1 MEKIKESKWTYAIL
15 SVLVAFIMWMYV
27 GSDLNVETTVD
38 LYNIPV
44 VFEGEDTLADRM
56 LMITTGGEQTVN
68 LKLRVNRS
76 ALFKFNSDTVS
87 VVVDVSKIEE
97 PKEYTTTYRLVTP
110 NTVSS
115 SSVTDLTDDK
125 EITFTVARLIERN
138 VEVQGRLGSDVVV
151 ADGYQIGEFS
161 IVPGTVTVSGESS
174 AVNQV
179 DHAVVVVSSEEPL
192 SESYTGELPVQLVG
206 VDGQALDQEAL
217 HLNVD
222 VETVQVTLPV
232 VQTKEVKLTVDLKAG
247 GGATS
252 DHAEVEIEPKT
263 ITVAG
268 SADALSGLTE
278 ITLPK
283 IIDLSQ
289 IYTQEEYTIPIQLD
303 SELTNVSGVTQ
314 ATVTVKL
321 SGLTSR
327 TIEVE
332 TGSIEQANLPS
343 GYTADVVTQSFQVQI
358 RGEDAEAVNSVI
370 ASQLRVVADLS
381 GVTAVGSQTVPVQIY
396 LNGSSDVGV
405 VGSYRVSVSVRRE

>member
-38 LYNIPV
+38 LYNVPV
-44 VFEGEDTLADRM
+44 VFEGEESLADRM
-56 LMITTGGEQTVN
+56 LMITQGGDQTVN

-76 ALFKFNSDTVS
+76 ALFKFNTSTVS

-115 SSVTDLTDDK
+115 SSVTDLTENK

-138 VEVQGRLGSDVVV
+138 VEVQGRLGTDVVV

-179 DHAVVVVSSEEPL
+179 DHAMVMVSSEEPL

-206 VDGQALDQEAL
+206 VDGQVLDQEAL
-217 HLNVD
+217 HLQID

-247 GGATS
+247 GGATA
-252 DHAEVEIEPKT
+252 DHAEVDIEPKS

-268 SADALSGLTE
+268 SASALEGLTE

-332 TGSIEQANLPS
+332 TGSIEQANLPE
-343 GYTADVVTQSFQVQI
+343 GYTANVVTQSFQVQI
-358 RGEDAEAVNSVI
+358 RGEDAEAVEAVI

-405 VGSYRVSVSVRRE
+405 VGSYRVSVSVQRE

>member
-15 SVLVAFIMWMYV
+15 SVLVAIIMWMYV
-27 GSDLNVETTVD
+27 GSDLNVETTVE

-44 VFEGEDTLADRM
+44 VFEGKDDLADRM
-56 LMITTGGEQTVN
+56 LMITEGADQTVN

-76 ALFKFNSDTVS
+76 SLFKFNSDTVS
-87 VVVDVSKIEE
+87 VVVDVSKIED
-97 PKEYTTTYRLVTP
+97 PKEYTSTYRLVTP

-115 SSVTDLTDDK
+115 SSVTDLTENK
-125 EITFTVARLIERN
+125 EITFTVARLVERN
-138 VEVQGRLGSDVVV
+138 VEVQGRLDSDVVV

-161 IVPGTVTVSGESS
+161 IVPGTVSVSGESS

-179 DHAVVVVSSEEPL
+179 DHAVVVVSSEAPL
-192 SESYTGELPVQLVG
+192 SETYTGELPVQLVG
-206 VDGQALDQEAL
+206 TDGQMLDQEAL
-217 HLNVD
+217 HLAVD
-222 VETVQVTLPV
+222 MDTVQVTLPV

-247 GGATS
+247 GGATA
-252 DHAEVEIEPKT
+252 DHAEVDIEPKS

-268 SADALSGLTE
+268 SASALEGLTE

-332 TGSIEQANLPS
+332 TGSIEQANLPE
-343 GYTADVVTQSFQVQI
+343 GYTATVVTQSFQVQI
-358 RGEDAEAVNSVI
+358 RGEDAEAVESVI

-405 VGSYRVSVSVRRE
+405 VGSYRVSVSVQRE

>member
-15 SVLVAFIMWMYV
+15 SVLVAIIMWMYV
-27 GSDLNVETTVD
+27 GSDLNVETTVE

-44 VFEGEDTLADRM
+44 VFEGKDDLADRM
-56 LMITTGGEQTVN
+56 LMITEGADQTVN

-76 ALFKFNSDTVS
+76 SLFKFNSDTVS
-87 VVVDVSKIEE
+87 VVVDVSKIED
-97 PKEYTTTYRLVTP
+97 PKEYTSTYRLVTP

-115 SSVTDLTDDK
+115 SSVTDLTENK
-125 EITFTVARLIERN
+125 EITFTVARLVERN
-138 VEVQGRLGSDVVV
+138 VEVQGRLDSDVVV

-161 IVPGTVTVSGESS
+161 IVPGTVSVSGESS

-179 DHAVVVVSSEEPL
+179 DHAVVVVSSEAPL
-192 SESYTGELPVQLVG
+192 SETYTGELPVQLVG
-206 VDGQALDQEAL
+206 TDGQMLDQEAL
-217 HLNVD
+217 HLAVD
-222 VETVQVTLPV
+222 VDTVQVTLPV

-247 GGATS
+247 GGATA
-252 DHAEVEIEPKT
+252 DHAEVDIEPKS

-268 SADALSGLTE
+268 SASALEGLTE

-332 TGSIEQANLPS
+332 TGSIEQANLPE
-343 GYTADVVTQSFQVQI
+343 GYTATVVTQSFQVQI
-358 RGEDAEAVNSVI
+358 RGEDAEAVESVI

-405 VGSYRVSVSVRRE
+405 VGSYRVSVSVQRE

>member
-15 SVLVAFIMWMYV
+15 SVLVAIIMWMYV
-27 GSDLNVETTVD
+27 GSDLNVETTVE

-44 VFEGEDTLADRM
+44 VFEGKDDLADRM
-56 LMITTGGEQTVN
+56 LMITEGVDQTVN

-76 ALFKFNSDTVS
+76 SLFKFNSDTVS
-87 VVVDVSKIEE
+87 VVVDVSKIED
-97 PKEYTTTYRLVTP
+97 PKEYTSTYRLVTP

-115 SSVTDLTDDK
+115 SSVTDLTENK
-125 EITFTVARLIERN
+125 EITFTVARLVERN
-138 VEVQGRLGSDVVV
+138 VEVQGRLDSDVVV

-161 IVPGTVTVSGESS
+161 IVPGTVSVSGESS

-179 DHAVVVVSSEEPL
+179 DHAVVVVSSEAPL
-192 SESYTGELPVQLVG
+192 SETYTGELPVQLVG
-206 VDGQALDQEAL
+206 TDGQMLDQEAL
-217 HLNVD
+217 HLAVD
-222 VETVQVTLPV
+222 MDTVQVTLPV

-247 GGATS
+247 GGATA
-252 DHAEVEIEPKT
+252 DHAEVDIEPKS

-268 SADALSGLTE
+268 SASALEGLTE

-332 TGSIEQANLPS
+332 TGSIEQANLPE
-343 GYTADVVTQSFQVQI
+343 GYTATVVTQSFQVQI
-358 RGEDAEAVNSVI
+358 RGEDAEAVESVI

-405 VGSYRVSVSVRRE
+405 VGSYRVSVSVQRE

>member
-15 SVLVAFIMWMYV
+15 SVLVAIIMWMYV
-27 GSDLNVETTVD
+27 GSDLNVETTVE

-44 VFEGEDTLADRM
+44 VFEGKDDLADRM
-56 LMITTGGEQTVN
+56 LMITEGADQTVN

-76 ALFKFNSDTVS
+76 SLFKFNSDTVS
-87 VVVDVSKIEE
+87 VVVDVSKIED
-97 PKEYTTTYRLVTP
+97 PKEYTSTYRLVTP

-115 SSVTDLTDDK
+115 SSVTDLTENK
-125 EITFTVARLIERN
+125 EITFTVARLVERN
-138 VEVQGRLGSDVVV
+138 VEVQGRLDSDVVV

-161 IVPGTVTVSGESS
+161 IVPGTVSVSGESS

-179 DHAVVVVSSEEPL
+179 DHAVVVVSSEAPL
-192 SESYTGELPVQLVG
+192 SETYTGELPVQLVG
-206 VDGQALDQEAL
+206 TDGQMLDQEAL
-217 HLNVD
+217 HLAVD
-222 VETVQVTLPV
+222 MDTVQVTLPV

-247 GGATS
+247 GGATA
-252 DHAEVEIEPKT
+252 DHAEVDIEPKS

-268 SADALSGLTE
+268 SASALDGLTE

-332 TGSIEQANLPS
+332 TGSIEQANLPE
-343 GYTADVVTQSFQVQI
+343 GYTATVVTQSFQVQS
-358 RGEDAEAVNSVI
+358 RGEDAEAVESVI

-405 VGSYRVSVSVRRE
+405 VGSYRVSVSVQRE